1 MFYIIYVFN
10 FLILFVMCNPS
21 ELFLFYVTNTDAT
34 GKVTHT
40 WMANHISG
48 GYTWFH
54 SPSWKDFR
62 YYTKDQAKILKK
74 ELDKYQKLLKKNG
87 TTYKSEYKIMSLK
100 AAVNFHIK
108 RMKELMMNRELVNYS
123 EYLSTKHKVT
133 SDIAR
138 EERGDKSI
146 PIRVF

>member
-1 MFYIIYVFN
+1 MSN
-10 FLILFVMCNPS
+10 SS

-40 WMANHISG
+40 WMANHVTG

-54 SPSWKDFR
+54 SPSWKEFR
-62 YYTKDQAKILKK
+62 YYTKEQAKAIKK

-123 EYLSTKHKVT
+123 EYIITKQKIA
-133 SDIAR
+133 SDISR

>member
-1 MFYIIYVFN
+1 
-10 FLILFVMCNPS
+10 
-21 ELFLFYVTNTDAT
+21 
-34 GKVTHT
+34 
-40 WMANHISG
+40 MANHVSG

-62 YYTKDQAKILKK
+62 YYTKEQAKTLKK

-108 RMKELMMNRELVNYS
+108 RIKELMENREAVNYS
-123 EYLSTKHKVT
+123 GYLETKQKIA

-138 EERGDKSI
+138 EERGDRTI
-146 PIRVF
+146 PIHI

>member
-1 MFYIIYVFN
+1 MS
-10 FLILFVMCNPS
+10 NPS

-40 WMANHISG
+40 WMANHVNG

-54 SPSWKDFR
+54 SPSWKEFR
-62 YYTKDQAKILKK
+62 YYTKEQAKTLKK

-87 TTYKSEYKIMSLK
+87 STYKSEYKIMSLK

-108 RMKELMMNRELVNYS
+108 RMRELMENREAVNYS
-123 EYLSTKHKVT
+123 GYLSTKQKI
-133 SDIAR
+133 SADIAR
-138 EERGDKSI
+138 EERGDKTI
-146 PIRVF
+146 PINIFR

>member
-1 MFYIIYVFN
+1 MS
-10 FLILFVMCNPS
+10 NPS

-40 WMANHISG
+40 WMANHVNG

-62 YYTKDQAKILKK
+62 YYTKEQAKTLKK

-87 TTYKSEYKIMSLK
+87 STYMSEYKIMSLK

-108 RMKELMMNRELVNYS
+108 RMRELMENREAVNYS
-123 EYLSTKHKVT
+123 GYLSTKQKIAA
-133 SDIAR
+133 DIAR
-138 EERGDKSI
+138 EERGDKTI
-146 PIRVF
+146 PIQVFR

>member
-1 MFYIIYVFN
+1 
-10 FLILFVMCNPS
+10 
-21 ELFLFYVTNTDAT
+21 
-34 GKVTHT
+34 
-40 WMANHISG
+40 MANHISG

-62 YYTKDQAKILKK
+62 YYTKDQAKELKK

-87 TTYKSEYKIMSLK
+87 ITYKSDYKIMSLK

-123 EYLSTKHKVT
+123 EYITTKQKIAG
-133 SDIAR
+133 DIAR
-138 EERGDKSI
+138 EERGDKTI
-146 PIRVF
+146 PINIFR